1 MASTLLY
8 KGRTLK
14 KRLMEKI
21 LIAIDGKYG
30 AWEALSHAC
39 SLAQR
44 MEVQLN
50 VLLVTPQTGEEF
62 SLDEKKQQ
70 QQVQNRLSLC
80 IEQAVAEGIDI
91 KCFFT
96 EGNYVEEVI
105 NFTNQNNITLLISEQ
120 TMGRFR
126 QTRESLSDLH
136 SLRHRITC
144 RMEVVTPKK
153 NFIH

>member
-1 MASTLLY
+1 
-8 KGRTLK
+8 
-14 KRLMEKI
+14 MEKI

-44 MEVQLN
+44 IQVQLN
-50 VLLVTPQTGEEF
+50 VLLVTPPLEETL
-62 SLDEKKQQ
+62 SLEEQKQL

-80 IEQAVAEGIDI
+80 VEQAVAEGIDI
-91 KCFFT
+91 KSFYT

-126 QTRESLSDLH
+126 QTRESLSALH
-136 SLRHRITC
+136 SLRHRINC

-153 NFIH
+153 KFIH

>member
-1 MASTLLY
+1 
-8 KGRTLK
+8 
-14 KRLMEKI
+14 MEKI
-21 LIAIDGKYG
+21 LIAIDGIYG

-50 VLLVTPQTGEEF
+50 VLLITPPVGKKLSLGEQ
-62 SLDEKKQQ
+62 KQL

-91 KCFFT
+91 KCFYT
-96 EGNYVEEVI
+96 EGNYVEEII

-120 TMGRFR
+120 TPGRFR
-126 QTRESLSDLH
+126 QTRESISALH
-136 SLRHRITC
+136 SLKHRINC
-144 RMEVVTPKK
+144 RIEVVTPKK
-153 NFIH
+153 NIIH